1 MAVVTATVNR
11 TMLSTANS
19 SAVMCGLWS
28 VVVLLLAA
36 TVSAK
41 SDTSLTAANKI
52 VTAPFTACIDESDC
66 SGLGNGYACFQE
78 WRMDTKALDLIIY
91 VDAFIQILKYLI
103 SIVTQ
108 DYCIMLRL

>member
-1 MAVVTATVNR
+1 MVTATVNR

-78 WRMDTKALDLIIY
+78 WRMDTQALDLIINFY
-91 VDAFIQILKYLI
+91 AFIQILKY
-103 SIVTQ
+103 S
-108 DYCIMLRL
+108 M